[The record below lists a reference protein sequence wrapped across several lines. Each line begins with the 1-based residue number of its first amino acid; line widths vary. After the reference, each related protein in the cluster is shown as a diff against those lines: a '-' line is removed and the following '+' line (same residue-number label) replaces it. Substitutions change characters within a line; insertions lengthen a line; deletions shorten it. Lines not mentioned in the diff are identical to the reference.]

1 MMTALSPPCCWRFT
15 RRDSSVAVAYCLEP
29 GTINEAELVTMVADH
44 MTTITS
50 CPTCHGLQFSVD
62 RDLFPLWKG
71 EGSVIDNEVCLF
83 VECFGVCEEQNQH
96 PPPPPT
102 ADTSSQFSPP
112 ARQALHVI
120 NNFSAFIPAE
130 GAFSTQTESS
140 FIPGITTHQY
150 QTNDLAG
157 TLADIGP
164 SQYPLHSIDNSAL
177 PPAHLASNVV
187 DELALRDE
195 NGQEVS
201 EEEFL
206 NRLDDPA
213 AVQSALK
220 ALQDNS
226 DASILKNK
234 EIQEAELKK
243 KADLAAAAIENRK
256 KLAFQQFQAQRA
268 EILKTLKS

>member
-1 MMTALSPPCCWRFT
+1 MTTLSPPPCSRFT
-15 RRDSSVAVAYCLEP
+15 RRDSSFAVAYCLEP

-71 EGSVIDNEVCLF
+71 EGSVIDD
-83 VECFGVCEEQNQH
+83 EEQDQH

-102 ADTSSQFSPP
+102 ADTSSQLSPP

-164 SQYPLHSIDNSAL
+164 SQYPPS
-177 PPAHLASNVV
+177 
-187 DELALRDE
+187 
-195 NGQEVS
+195 
-201 EEEFL
+201 
-206 NRLDDPA
+206 LD
-213 AVQSALK
+213 
-220 ALQDNS
+220 
-226 DASILKNK
+226 
-234 EIQEAELKK
+234 
-243 KADLAAAAIENRK
+243 
-256 KLAFQQFQAQRA
+256 
-268 EILKTLKS
+268 

>member
-1 MMTALSPPCCWRFT
+1 M
-15 RRDSSVAVAYCLEP
+15 
-29 GTINEAELVTMVADH
+29 
-44 MTTITS
+44 
-50 CPTCHGLQFSVD
+50 
-62 RDLFPLWKG
+62 
-71 EGSVIDNEVCLF
+71 
-83 VECFGVCEEQNQH
+83 
-96 PPPPPT
+96 
-102 ADTSSQFSPP
+102 
-112 ARQALHVI
+112 ALH
-120 NNFSAFIPAE
+120 N
-130 GAFSTQTESS
+130 T
-140 FIPGITTHQY
+140 
-150 QTNDLAG
+150 
-157 TLADIGP
+157 
-164 SQYPLHSIDNSAL
+164 PLHSIDNSAL

-243 KADLAAAAIENRK
+243 KANLAAAAIENRK
-256 KLAFQQFQAQRA
+256 KLAFQQFQAQVG
-268 EILKTLKS
+268 EILKFTKLVWQRKI